1 MNWRPRRL
9 VGLLWG
15 FGLLAA
21 LAWVDYSLLRGAV
34 GAPVSLVLFGRLLVA
49 AAALALTLFVAY
61 SLYGLASLAYRIER
75 NGIII
80 RWAAG
85 EEVVPMPEIVAVEPL
100 RLGGRRLA
108 GGMGWPGCRFGQ
120 GQLEGVGRVQ
130 LYATQA
136 SRALLIRTRKRSYV
150 ITPANVDGF
159 MSDYHTR
166 RLLGPIARWE
176 AGKHVPAVLDPSIR
190 HDRLAAWL
198 GLAGLLV
205 NLGLFGFVSARYP
218 QIAPRIVLSFDP
230 RGLADRVGAR
240 AEILLLPGIG
250 LAILLVNDIL
260 AALVH
265 RRERV
270 LALLLLCSSLVVQ
283 ALAWIAA
290 QRLAL

>member
-1 MNWRPRRL
+1 MDWRPRKL

-15 FGLLAA
+15 LGLLAA
-21 LAWVDYSLLRGAV
+21 LAWTDYSLLRGAA
-34 GAPVSLVLFGRLLVA
+34 GAPVSLALFGRLLVA
-49 AAALALTLFVAY
+49 AAALVLTLFVAY
-61 SLYGLASLAYRIER
+61 SLCGLASLAYRIER

-100 RLGGRRLA
+100 RAASRRLA
-108 GGMGWPGCRFGQ
+108 GGIGWPGCRFGQ
-120 GQLEGVGRVQ
+120 GRLEGVGRVQ

-136 SRALLIRTRKRSYV
+136 SRALLIRTRERSYV

-166 RLLGPIARWE
+166 RLLGPIARWK
-176 AGKHVPAVLDPSIR
+176 AGKRVPAVLDPSIR
-190 HDRLAAWL
+190 HDRLAGWL

-205 NLGLFGFVSARYP
+205 NLGLFGFVAARYP
-218 QIAPRIVLSFDP
+218 QLAPRIVLSFDP
-230 RGLADRVGAR
+230 RGLADRIGAST
-240 AEILLLPGIG
+240 EVFLLPGIG
-250 LAILLVNDIL
+250 LAILLVNAIL

-265 RRERV
+265 RRERI
-270 LALLLLCSSLVVQ
+270 LALLLLCNTLVVQ

-290 QRLAL
+290 RRLVL